1 MTDTATVAS
10 AIDRIAAST
19 LDYALLLAAIGTL
32 SMAFIEL
39 VKGLTGLRRHFHRSQ
54 FNRWMQDPASRR
66 ETMILATG
74 GERYANVLFD
84 QPIERMLG
92 QIQAAANL
100 SLEFPDRYPHAYA
113 FFTKEDLEVRKAH
126 TAAHGRS
133 DSELWAEFAERTARE
148 GITTKA
154 ARERL
159 EEETRAAQQARV
171 RLGNLIA
178 RRLDAFQNRTQYI
191 WARGN
196 QLAAVTTGALL
207 SAYVLTRAKDVT
219 GPEDVFALVCL
230 SLLAGMVAPFAKDV
244 VSAIS
249 GIRTKA

>member
-10 AIDRIAAST
+10 VIDRIADNT
-19 LDYALLLAAIGTL
+19 LNYALLLAAIGAL

-39 VKGLTGLRRHFHRSQ
+39 VKGLTGARRHFHRWE
-54 FNRWMQDPASRR
+54 FRRWMKDPASRR
-66 ETMILATG
+66 ETLILAAG
-74 GERYANVLFD
+74 GEQYESVLFD

-100 SLEFPDRYPHAYA
+100 ALDFPDRYPNAYA
-113 FFTKEDLEVRKAH
+113 FFAREDLEVRKGP
-126 TAAHGRS
+126 AARMRT
-133 DSELWAEFAERTARE
+133 DSELWAEFAVRAARE
-148 GITTKA
+148 GVAAKA

-159 EEETRAAQQARV
+159 EEATRAAQQARV

-178 RRLDAFQNRTQYI
+178 RRLDAFQNRTQYL
-191 WARGN
+191 WARAN
-196 QLAAVTTGALL
+196 QFAAVATGALL
-207 SAYVLTRAKDVT
+207 SAYVLTRGKKIEE
-219 GPEDVFALVCL
+219 PEDVVALVCV

>member
-1 MTDTATVAS
+1 MPDTTTAAYV
-10 AIDRIAAST
+10 IDRLVENT
-19 LDYALLLAAIGTL
+19 LTYSLLLAAIGTL

-39 VKGLTGLRRHFHRSQ
+39 VKGVTGLRRHFHRRQ
-54 FNRWMQDPASRR
+54 FNRWMQDPASRK
-66 ETMILATG
+66 ETMILTTG
-74 GERYANVLFD
+74 GMRYENVLFE

-113 FFTKEDLEVRKAH
+113 FFAKEDLEVKKMQ
-126 TAAHGRS
+126 TAARHKP
-133 DSELWAEFAERTARE
+133 DSELWADFAERTARA
-148 GITTKA
+148 GVTAKA
-154 ARERL
+154 GQRL
-159 EEETRAAQQARV
+159 EEESRAAQQARV

-178 RRLDAFQNRTQYI
+178 RRLDAFQNRTQYL

-196 QLAAVTTGALL
+196 QLAAVTTAALL
-207 SAYVLTRAKDVT
+207 TAYVLTRNKDMT
-219 GPEDVFALVCL
+219 GPEDVIALVCV
-230 SLLAGMVAPFAKDV
+230 SLLAGMVAPIAKDV